1 MATETRKFR
10 EPILCVAREA
20 EEDPRCGAT
29 KLNKLLF
36 YADFRAYR
44 RLGRSI
50 SDHRYRKG
58 EFGPVPS
65 RVVPAVKRMVEQGE
79 CAWAARDYCGRELRK
94 LIPLRE
100 PDLSVFSPEEIDLV
114 RQVIDE
120 LWELNATEVSDLSH
134 RFVGWKATEMGEE
147 IPYATVFVGDP
158 RPLSEAETEWAHKT
172 IQEARGESA
181 QSR

>member
-1 MATETRKFR
+1 MATESRKFR
-10 EPILCVAREA
+10 ELILYVARET
-20 EEDPRCGAT
+20 EGDPRCGAT

-44 RLGRSI
+44 RLGRPI
-50 SDHRYRKG
+50 SDQRYRKE
-58 EFGPVPS
+58 EFGPVPA
-65 RVVPAVKRMVEQGE
+65 RVVPAVRRMVEKGE
-79 CAWAARDYCGRELRK
+79 CAWAARDYFGHELRK

-134 RFVGWKATEMGEE
+134 RFVGWQATETGEE
-147 IPYATVFVGDP
+147 IPYGTVFVGEP
-158 RPLSEAETEWAHKT
+158 RPLSGAETAWAE
-172 IQEARGESA
+172 EAIREFRGETA
-181 QSR
+181 QGR

>member
-1 MATETRKFR
+1 MATGIRKFC
-10 EPILCVAREA
+10 ELILYVAREA
-20 EEDPRCGAT
+20 EGDPRCGAT

-50 SDHRYRKG
+50 SDQRYRKG

-65 RVVPAVKRMVEQGE
+65 RVVPAVKRMVERGE
-79 CAWAARDYCGRELRK
+79 CAWATRDYFGRELRK

-134 RFVGWKATEMGEE
+134 RFAGWQATGMGEE

-158 RPLSEAETEWAHKT
+158 RPLSEEETAWAGEA
-172 IQEARGESA
+172 IQDFRG
-181 QSR
+181 QPTQGL